1 LLDSGPIRMTELATR
16 ERVRTPTTTV
26 AIRRLENVGLVKRSR
41 DPSDMRAVLVEV
53 TPQGQIQYQEALQ
66 ARRTHLA
73 ELLSRLSDDE
83 RTDLVRALKP
93 LERLT
98 DSED

>member
-1 LLDSGPIRMTELATR
+1 
-16 ERVRTPTTTV
+16 
-26 AIRRLENVGLVKRSR
+26 
-41 DPSDMRAVLVEV
+41 V

-98 DSED
+98 EAED